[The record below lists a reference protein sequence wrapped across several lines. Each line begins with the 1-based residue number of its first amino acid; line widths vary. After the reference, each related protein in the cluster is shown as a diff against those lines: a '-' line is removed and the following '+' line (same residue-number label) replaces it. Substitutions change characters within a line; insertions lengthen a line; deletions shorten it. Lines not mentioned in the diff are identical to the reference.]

1 MVRPDINRIDGAI
14 GPPYNGPM
22 SDQLPENELER
33 TDGGKPAKSALAR
46 AANGIRRRF
55 ESQSVSI
62 KIHGFAF
69 LIGSAGFIF
78 LNSISTHFPW
88 AFFPIVG
95 WCVGLGA
102 HLRAFLSR
110 RRELGQIS
118 ALPPEASDEA
128 VHLMR
133 KYQLCHGAWDQHLTA
148 YVTANAY
155 VWGINLITSMAFPW
169 AAFVTGLWGIGLGC
183 HWMSSSAKRKSLKRR
198 LRELGI
204 DLDALRPFYGSDG
217 SSAYHPL
224 TDKARALVDQMAAK
238 YKANKGIRGHWNE
251 IEPLLGTALAQI
263 QELET
268 KSIDFDRLTAS
279 ISDSGLERDLAEL
292 KRKRALAGTPLLQK
306 EYDKSIAQYESHL
319 KASSDLRQHR
329 EILDLRLASAI
340 NLVKQLEIDTVRL
353 VNLDSYEEP
362 ASLRLL
368 RDKTDENQAFLED
381 FRSGME
387 KLENG

>member
-1 MVRPDINRIDGAI
+1 
-14 GPPYNGPM
+14 M
-22 SDQLPENELER
+22 SDQLSENELER
-33 TDGGKPAKSALAR
+33 TIGGATAVSAVAPAKSAVAR
-46 AANGIRRRF
+46 AAESIRRRY
-55 ESQSVSI
+55 ESQSAST

-69 LIGSAGFIF
+69 LVGSAGFVF
-78 LNSISTHFPW
+78 LNAISTPFPW
-88 AFFPIVG
+88 AFFPIAG

-118 ALPPEASDEA
+118 ALPPESPDEA
-128 VHLMR
+128 VYLIR
-133 KYQLCHGAWDQHLTA
+133 KYQLCRGSWDQHLAA

-155 VWGINLITSMAFPW
+155 VWGINLITSMVFPW

-183 HWMSSSAKRKSLKRR
+183 HWIANSGKRARLKLR

-204 DLDALRPFYGSDG
+204 DLYALRPFYGSAG

-224 TDKARALVDQMAAK
+224 TDKARAHADQMAAK
-238 YKANKGIRGHWNE
+238 YKANKGSRGHWNE

-268 KSIDFDRLTAS
+268 KSIEFDRLAAS
-279 ISDSGLERDLAEL
+279 ISDSGIERDLADL
-292 KRKRALAGTPLLQK
+292 RRKRALAGTPLLQK

-319 KASSDLRQHR
+319 KASTDLRQHR

-340 NLVKQLEIDTVRL
+340 NLIKQLEIDTLRL
-353 VNLDSYEEP
+353 SNLVSYEEP
-362 ASLRLL
+362 ASLALL

-387 KLENG
+387 KLGNGR